1 MASHGRLIRLFT
13 VLGVCLLVGC
23 AANSSD
29 ARRGRGFTGWAR
41 LVAHPRP
48 VEPDIPLPVGFRLVD
63 RASEDHRS
71 AGFQRLYLRHEYEGK
86 ADKHAI
92 RSFYREQMPLARWRL
107 LSDANV
113 KGDFSM
119 RFEKGTESCTIQIT
133 DRTTVFSK
141 TASIRVLVVHEEPAI
156 DPPKARNR
164 P

>member
-1 MASHGRLIRLFT
+1 M
-13 VLGVCLLVGC
+13 
-23 AANSSD
+23 
-29 ARRGRGFTGWAR
+29 
-41 LVAHPRP
+41 VADPRP
-48 VEPDIPLPVGFRLVD
+48 VEADIPLPVGFRLVD

-71 AGFQRLYLRHEYEGK
+71 AGFQRLYLRHEYAGQ

-92 RSFYREQMPLARWRL
+92 RGFYREQMPLARWRL

-133 DRTTVFSK
+133 DRQTVFSK
-141 TASIRVLVVHEEPAI
+141 TASIRVLVVHEESAI
-156 DPPKARNR
+156 DPPRARNR

>member
-1 MASHGRLIRLFT
+1 MVGAS
-13 VLGVCLLVGC
+13 LLVGC
-23 AANSSD
+23 AATGDAAPGLSS
-29 ARRGRGFTGWAR
+29 TGWVR
-41 LVAHPRP
+41 LVADPRP
-48 VEPDIPLPVGFRLVD
+48 LEPDIPLPVGFRLVD

-71 AGFQRLYLRHEYEGK
+71 AGFQRLYLRHEYVGK
-86 ADKHAI
+86 ANKYAI

-133 DRTTVFSK
+133 DRNTVFSK
-141 TASIRVLVVHEEPAI
+141 TSTIRVLVVHEEPAI
-156 DPPKARNR
+156 EPPNARNR

>member
-1 MASHGRLIRLFT
+1 MASHWRLIRFLT
-13 VLGVCLLVGC
+13 IVGGCSLVGC
-23 AANSSD
+23 ATDGSA
-29 ARRGRGFTGWAR
+29 ARGGRASAGWIR
-41 LVAHPRP
+41 LVANPRP

-71 AGFQRLYLRHEYEGK
+71 AGFQRLYLRHEYVGE
-86 ADKHAI
+86 ADKYAV

-119 RFEKGTESCTIQIT
+119 RFQKATESCTIQIT
-133 DRTTVFSK
+133 DRHTVFSK
-141 TASIRVLVVHEEPAI
+141 TSSIKVLVVHEEPAI

>member
-1 MASHGRLIRLFT
+1 M
-13 VLGVCLLVGC
+13 
-23 AANSSD
+23 
-29 ARRGRGFTGWAR
+29 
-41 LVAHPRP
+41 
-48 VEPDIPLPVGFRLVD
+48 EPDIPLPIGFRLVD

-71 AGFQRLYLRHEYEGK
+71 AGFRRLYLRHEYAGK

-133 DRTTVFSK
+133 DRNTVFSK
-141 TASIRVLVVHEEPAI
+141 AASIRVLVVHEEPAI
-156 DPPKARNR
+156 DPPKARIR